1 MGACPSRSEAVR
13 SLCPGRRPRAGRCR
27 PGGVRSLPNERS
39 GLWEPLEARALPGGG
54 SRDQRLSICRDGLR
68 GAAPRS
74 LPPRPAEPPTSPE
87 RARTSISSE
96 GRVLAAWPPSPGL
109 GTPGT
114 EQLPVICTLED
125 SLTPAERRMRNSA
138 NTEYLRTIRPDG
150 TGLRAVAPI
159 HASDARADRRRG
171 RGGRARTRVASPPVP
186 ACICPATPLA
196 PSVPRPGGRRSPYEP
211 SRSRASAST
220 TTAAG
225 CLTLGPAGG
234 LTVPSGRCDVRGDV
248 LRVPPDPADQRRGQC
263 MQEEQPDEIQALL

>member
-74 LPPRPAEPPTSPE
+74 LPPRPAEPPTSPV

-138 NTEYLRTIRPDG
+138 NT
-150 TGLRAVAPI
+150 
-159 HASDARADRRRG
+159 
-171 RGGRARTRVASPPVP
+171 
-186 ACICPATPLA
+186 
-196 PSVPRPGGRRSPYEP
+196 
-211 SRSRASAST
+211 SASGTSATSSSTPPSTSSSTPSMKSPAATYALLSAAPTAT
-220 TTAAG
+220 TTDQYAKGLSA
-225 CLTLGPAGG
+225 GPAAAEGWS
-234 LTVPSGRCDVRGDV
+234 LPTAAACR
-248 LRVPPDPADQRRGQC
+248 
-263 MQEEQPDEIQALL
+263 